1 MNEVIELKKILILV
15 PKKWI
20 VPTSRQNQIHD
31 FTKDELNIYFDN
43 LNIIL
48 DNNNENDDNK
58 IKK

>member
-20 VPTSRQNQIHD
+20 VPTSRQNKIHV

-43 LNIIL
+43 INIIL
-48 DNNNENDDNK
+48 DNNNENDDNE